1 MAPVISAR
9 RIARGIAMQLRTS
22 FVHCHRTAIQ
32 NRSVQR
38 SNSRLSFSGLR
49 HLHKSEAARFAG
61 VAVFDDGNG
70 LNRSVRCEQRPQLLL
85 GRVAIQVPHENVR
98 HNLTLPLM
106 LPEIPIYERCGNA
119 EKAMSVEI
127 AFCSIHP
134 FRAPAR
140 FPLASPWGP
149 WSLRI
154 APSGLP
160 AGS

>member
-38 SNSRLSFSGLR
+38 SNSRLTFSDLC
-49 HLHKSEAARFAG
+49 HLHESEAARFAG
-61 VAVFDDGNG
+61 VAVLDDCDG
-70 LNRSVRCEQRPQLLL
+70 LNRTVRCEQTSQLLL

-98 HNLTLPLM
+98 HNLTLLLM
-106 LPEIPIYERCGNA
+106 LPEIPVYERCGKA

-127 AFCSIHP
+127 AFCGIHP

-140 FPLASPWGP
+140 FQLASPWDP

-154 APSGLP
+154 ARSGLP